1 MYTGSFRT
9 DLGAT
14 LERVDKRVAR
24 RWYESGHTLLIA
36 AENPDTSLK
45 NIRFARLEGGQ
56 AVSFDQLVESFERNM
71 CGGDTKRYAFF
82 YAPTSYV
89 HSLGTRVVS
98 DDWDA
103 TTYMRGVDEWTL
115 DGLKTEGVT
124 V

>member
-1 MYTGSFRT
+1 MYTGGFRT

-24 RWYESGHTLLIA
+24 RWYKSGHTLLIA
-36 AENPDTSLK
+36 AENPDASLK

-71 CGGDTKRYAFF
+71 CGGNAKRYAFF
-82 YAPTSYV
+82 YAPTSYK

-115 DGLKTEGVT
+115 DELKEEG
-124 V
+124 